1 MLSGDVIEALI
12 SVMMFLRCDS
22 SLTKF
27 MRLSYRRQARVDSR
41 FEAYD
46 ATGGVFDDDV
56 EIRQHGE
63 NGRRRAENDALPSE
77 GTSTNLKTSLAG
89 VTLLLLCS
97 IGARLSSR
105 RLSTGLSF
113 ASGHC
118 N

>member
-1 MLSGDVIEALI
+1 M
-12 SVMMFLRCDS
+12 
-22 SLTKF
+22 
-27 MRLSYRRQARVDSR
+27 DSR